1 MRFGVI
7 NWFWALWLLPVLMV
21 LFYRAAR
28 RRRTLSARFADA
40 NAWKA
45 LTPGTSVVTRRWKT
59 VLVLTCVVLLIF
71 SITRPQWG
79 ASAVVLKR
87 RGLDIVVALDVSAS
101 MLVSDVRPNRLE
113 RAKREITGVFDRLA
127 GDRVGLVVFAGDAYV
142 QCPLT
147 LDASAARLM
156 LDAVDARSAGK
167 PGTAV
172 AEAIS
177 TAVDMYE
184 KDEKQFKV
192 LIMVTDGESH
202 EGDALGEAEK
212 AAELGIRIYTVGVG
226 TPAGEP
232 VPVYDDEGNQSGFKK
247 DQGGQV
253 VLSKLDEVTLQK
265 VAVAT
270 GGRYFRAGPSEMELD
285 ELFSELD
292 KLEKKEMEGRL
303 FTQFEERFQ
312 YFLFPA
318 FVVLILE
325 LVLPEAR
332 RRREK
337 RLAMN
342 DSSATE
348 GGSQ

>member
-7 NWFWALWLLPVLMV
+7 HWFWALWILPILMV

-28 RRRTLSARFADA
+28 RRRTLSARFADSA
-40 NAWKA
+40 AWRA
-45 LTPGTSVVTRRWKT
+45 LTPGISRVSRRWKT
-59 VLVLTCVVLLIF
+59 VLILTCVVLLIL

-101 MLVSDVRPNRLE
+101 MLVTDVRPSRLE
-113 RAKREITGVFDRLA
+113 RAKREISGIFDRLA

-147 LDASAARLM
+147 LDASAARLL
-156 LDAVDARSAGK
+156 LDAVDARSASR

-172 AEAIS
+172 AEAIA
-177 TAVDMYE
+177 TATGMYE

-192 LIMVTDGESH
+192 MIIVTDGESH
-202 EGDALGEAEK
+202 EGDAIAEAEK
-212 AAELGIRIYTVGVG
+212 AAEQGIRIYTVGIG

-247 DQGGQV
+247 DENDQV

-270 GGRYFRAGPSEMELD
+270 GGQYFRAGPSESELD

-312 YFLFPA
+312 YFLLPA
-318 FVVLILE
+318 LLVLVLE
-325 LVLPEAR
+325 MVLPEAR
-332 RRREK
+332 RRREGQ
-337 RLAMN
+337 RPVN
-342 DSSATE
+342 NQTPTE
-348 GGSQ
+348 SGT

>member
-1 MRFGVI
+1 MRFGAI
-7 NWFWALWLLPVLMV
+7 NWFWALWLLPILMV

-40 NAWKA
+40 SAWKA
-45 LTPGTSVVTRRWKT
+45 LTPGISIVSRRWKT
-59 VLVLTCVVLLIF
+59 VLLLTCVALLVV

-87 RGLDIVVALDVSAS
+87 RGLDIVIALDVSAS
-101 MLVSDVRPNRLE
+101 MLVTDVRPNRLQ
-113 RAKREITGVFDRLA
+113 RAKREIAGVFDRLA
-127 GDRVGLVVFAGDAYV
+127 GDRVGLVVFAGDAFV

-147 LDASAARLM
+147 LDASAARLL
-156 LDAVDARSAGK
+156 LDAVDARSAGR
-167 PGTAV
+167 PGTAL

-177 TAVDMYE
+177 TAEGMYD

-192 LIMVTDGESH
+192 MIIVTDGESH
-202 EGDALGEAEK
+202 EGDALAEAEK
-212 AAELGIRIYTVGVG
+212 AAEQGIRIYTVGIG

-232 VPVYDDEGNQSGFKK
+232 VPVYDEEGAQDGFKK
-247 DQGGQV
+247 DQSGQV

-312 YFLFPA
+312 YFLLPA
-318 FVVLILE
+318 LLFLVFE
-325 LVLPEAR
+325 MVLPESR
-332 RRREK
+332 RRKDGDTGLEQISNGRQ
-337 RLAMN
+337 A
-342 DSSATE
+342 
-348 GGSQ
+348 